1 MTKEVGKTSRD
12 ENYYEKFRL
21 SATET
26 KKSMD
31 LVESFRVH
39 KVSVYSYVYVVID
52 FNMKLKGGL
61 PQFER
66 DFQVS
71 HYEEGRLRLRSND
84 SLRSS
89 R

>member
-1 MTKEVGKTSRD
+1 MKKEVGKTSKD

-52 FNMKLKGGL
+52 FNM
-61 PQFER
+61 
-66 DFQVS
+66 
-71 HYEEGRLRLRSND
+71 
-84 SLRSS
+84 
-89 R
+89 